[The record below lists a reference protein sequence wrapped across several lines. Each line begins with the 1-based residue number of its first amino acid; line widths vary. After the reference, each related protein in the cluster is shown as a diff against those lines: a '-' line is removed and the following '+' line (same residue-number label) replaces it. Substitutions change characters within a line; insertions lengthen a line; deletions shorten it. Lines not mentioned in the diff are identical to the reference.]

1 VSAGRP
7 FVLGSQAVRE
17 NQHPSPVAAAPGRIP
32 RLDSIEVCRG
42 IAATM
47 VLTSHSAVILGAPAN
62 FGVSPFGQFFHFGRS
77 GVDFFFVL
85 SGFLISLLHWKDV
98 GQPARLRR
106 YAGRRLTRIYPTYW
120 LVLIP
125 IMPFD
130 IFTHTLFDDYGS
142 TAEVLKSIFLL
153 PQDHTILDVTWSLR
167 NELLFYVLFGLII
180 LNRRIGLVI
189 AGLWTVALVIR
200 PFVVGAIANPWL
212 DVLTYPMNVE
222 FLIGVAA
229 GWLFPRAEIARP
241 GSLLGFGLVV
251 FGALW
256 FAEDRLWLT
265 HLPWDRFFMVCLAYG
280 LAAAA
285 VIAGL
290 SSLEQ
295 RGRVRMPRGLVA
307 LGGASYLLYLIHVPA
322 LLILGASE
330 RILHPTRFA
339 PAWLLAGGFI
349 LIVIGGAMV
358 AHRIIEKP
366 LLRAIRRPTDTG
378 PVALDR
384 PMI

>member
-1 VSAGRP
+1 
-7 FVLGSQAVRE
+7 
-17 NQHPSPVAAAPGRIP
+17 
-32 RLDSIEVCRG
+32 
-42 IAATM
+42 M

-62 FGVSPFGQFFHFGRS
+62 FGFSPFGQFFHFGRS

-85 SGFLISLLHWKDV
+85 SGFLIALLHWQDV
-98 GQPARLRR
+98 GQPARLGR

-125 IMPFD
+125 IIPFD

-142 TAEVLKSIFLL
+142 PGEVLKSIFLL

-167 NELLFYVLFGLII
+167 NELLFYALFGLII
-180 LNRRIGLVI
+180 LNRRIGFGI
-189 AGLWTVALVIR
+189 AALWIAALAVR
-200 PFVVGAIANPWL
+200 PFAFGAIANPWL

-229 GWLFPRAEIARP
+229 GWAFPRIRIERP
-241 GSLLGFGLVV
+241 VALLGLGLAV

-256 FAEDRLWLT
+256 FAEDRLWLA
-265 HLPWDRFFMVCLAYG
+265 HLPWDRFFLVCLAYG

-290 SSLEQ
+290 SSLEE
-295 RGRVRMPRGLVA
+295 RGQVRMPRSLVA
-307 LGGASYLLYLIHVPA
+307 LGGASYLLYLVHVPA

-330 RILHPTRFA
+330 RILHLTRFA
-339 PAWLLAGGFI
+339 PAWLLAGVFI
-349 LIVIGGAMV
+349 LIVIVGSAV
-358 AHRIIEKP
+358 AHRTIEKP
-366 LLRAIRRPTDTG
+366 LLRIIRRPAKAPPIAPG
-378 PVALDR
+378 SAPV
-384 PMI
+384 